1 MFLFGF
7 TFSSVPIAHR
17 ILSKTT
23 DPNHSDDPIS
33 ARQEFLAKHGLCDLI
48 IRCMSDPKIDE
59 ATYLKVTEVGNNLL
73 VGGNRFV
80 QTQFYNALSGRRDY
94 QEFFSLLFRRLHG
107 AQTQLD
113 SYAGVKLSSLSSKP
127 TRNPWVRLDGDK
139 KFDEN
144 ESVSTC
150 ALELV
155 NSLTGPLK
163 FMRALC
169 ACHYEPFQ
177 ASQT

>member
-80 QTQFYNALSGRRDY
+80 QVIFIYRLLCVGSRKGLIRQVKRVFSKEIWLS
-94 QEFFSLLFRRLHG
+94 QEITVTVWYLHLKYLIIACVCTIASFF
-107 AQTQLD
+107 
-113 SYAGVKLSSLSSKP
+113 
-127 TRNPWVRLDGDK
+127 
-139 KFDEN
+139 
-144 ESVSTC
+144 
-150 ALELV
+150 
-155 NSLTGPLK
+155 
-163 FMRALC
+163 
-169 ACHYEPFQ
+169 
-177 ASQT
+177 